1 MSASDGSNGD
11 DRVVVEFPATAGYR
25 GVGRLVLG
33 GLSSRLEL
41 PVDRVEEL
49 LLALESLITQEL
61 AGDTVTMEATA
72 ATVGPRARA
81 SARSRRS
88 QLADEGVVR
97 VLKPL
102 VDDVSEH
109 DGPGGYWVEL
119 GVSAGRVR
127 GVTAAVADRARRHSS

>member
-1 MSASDGSNGD
+1 VNASSELNRD

-61 AGDTVTMEATA
+61 AADTVTMEAFA
-72 ATVGPRARA
+72 ATSGLRARVGPFA
-81 SARSRRS
+81 SS
-88 QLADEGVVR
+88 QTADEGVVR

-102 VDDVSEH
+102 VDEVSEQ

-119 GVSAGRVR
+119 GVSAG
-127 GVTAAVADRARRHSS
+127 ASSGE

>member
-1 MSASDGSNGD
+1 VSSPDPSESG
-11 DRVVVEFPATAGYR
+11 DRVVVEFPAAEGYR

-33 GLSSRLEL
+33 GLSSRFEL

-72 ATVGPRARA
+72 GSASLTTRVGPFAG
-81 SARSRRS
+81 S
-88 QLADEGVVR
+88 QLSDESVAR
-97 VLKPL
+97 VLRAL
-102 VDDVSEH
+102 VDDVAEE

-119 GVSAGRVR
+119 GVAAGRS
-127 GVTAAVADRARRHSS
+127 GGE

>member
-1 MSASDGSNGD
+1 VSASDGSNGD

-61 AGDTVTMEATA
+61 AADTVTMEAFP
-72 ATVGPRARA
+72 ATSGLRARVGPFA
-81 SARSRRS
+81 SS
-88 QLADEGVVR
+88 QIADESVLR

-119 GVSAGRVR
+119 GVSAGTPSEV
-127 GVTAAVADRARRHSS
+127 

>member
-1 MSASDGSNGD
+1 MNASSELNGH

-61 AGDTVTMEATA
+61 AADTVTMEAFA
-72 ATVGPRARA
+72 ATSGLRARVGPFA
-81 SARSRRS
+81 SS
-88 QLADEGVVR
+88 QIADESVVR

-102 VDDVSEH
+102 VDDVSEQ

-119 GVSAGRVR
+119 GVSAG
-127 GVTAAVADRARRHSS
+127 TSSGG

>member
-1 MSASDGSNGD
+1 MSAADRSNGD

-61 AGDTVTMEATA
+61 AGDTVTMEAFA
-72 ATVGPRARA
+72 ATSGLRARVGPFVH
-81 SARSRRS
+81 S
-88 QLADEGVVR
+88 QIADESVAR

-102 VDDVSEH
+102 VDNVSED
-109 DGPGGYWVEL
+109 DGPDGYWVEL
-119 GVSAGRVR
+119 GVSAGQS
-127 GVTAAVADRARRHSS
+127 GE